1 MATFNKITLQEA
13 AGLINDGD
21 FLSFSGFTIWRRPM
35 ALIYE
40 LIRQQ
45 KKDLHLFE
53 VNGGTHTEVLAGA
66 GAIKIWESC
75 WVGHELYGKLGEGI
89 ARGQV
94 EGTILVEDYSHA
106 QMVARQLAGAY
117 GLPYF
122 PTAVSMGTD
131 ILNPKF
137 DMLGKAGLRDG
148 SNPKIPLKKYDFG
161 SDPFYGKSEMLLMP
175 AANPNWALVYASQ
188 VGDEGTVRSFSQTYV
203 DGEVIKAADKVIIIA
218 EEIVPESY
226 LRQEPEKNLATGYAI
241 DYVVECP
248 WGAHPTGSQ
257 YFYDVDADFIK
268 NFYQVSKKQETYDK
282 WAEEWIYGVSS
293 HEEYLEKLGVN
304 RLQNLR
310 ANSVLGYSSTMKRGA
325 R

>member
-40 LIRQQ
+40 LVRQQ

-75 WVGHELYGKLGEGI
+75 WVGHELYGKLGEGV

-94 EGTILVEDYSHA
+94 EGTMIVEDYSHA

-148 SNPKIPLKKYDFG
+148 SNPKIPMKKYDFG

-175 AANPNWALVYASQ
+175 AANPDWALVYASQ
-188 VGDEGTVRSFSQTYV
+188 VGTEGTVRSFSQTYV
-203 DGEVIKAADKVIIIA
+203 DGEVIKAADKVIILA

-241 DYVVECP
+241 DYVVEVP

-257 YFYDVDADFIK
+257 FFYDVDADFIK
-268 NFYQVSKKQETYDK
+268 DFYQVSKKQETYDK
-282 WAEEWIYGVSS
+282 WAEEWIFGVSS

-304 RLQNLR
+304 RLENLR
-310 ANSVLGYSSTMKRGA
+310 ANSVLGYSSTVKRGT